1 MALLP
6 SSHHLKPP
14 TRSAPLR
21 ALSDPSAD
29 RQTAVGHQ
37 NDPEHAHGNLDA
49 HPPTPPDRPVTA
61 PLATPHD
68 AVLAELQGTR
78 RDGSSNSVHN
88 ADQSRHAPR
97 LSVIPSVGS
106 LERTATP
113 SAGRSRSA
121 TSTPGATHEQL
132 IDPFSGNVVGI
143 MVPKKNTAERDAIAS
158 QFDQRRDELW
168 ARFSSIRELQSEV
181 ASLHVQMEGIGLND
195 MRGGKRAAGVG
206 ARMHAD
212 AIPVVEEWDEP
223 DGAADAVE
231 EQRKR
236 ARDAE
241 FTNLAE
247 TFKGRREAIDAIM
260 NKACVR
266 LKLHGRQACAERL
279 LPPIKL
285 GDLSEALTTFHD
297 LPTPVMGFA
306 ASRANTKDSM
316 PTSTSPDCELRSPS
330 TAASPSPD
338 PPAALPKFVLSEA
351 DKGVLHDSP
360 IAAPGELPLHA
371 SPA

>member
-1 MALLP
+1 MAP
-6 SSHHLKPP
+6 APSHHLLSPP
-14 TRSAPLR
+14 SRSPPLR

-29 RQTAVGHQ
+29 HHSGGALQ
-37 NDPEHAHGNLDA
+37 NDPERQHTHANLDP
-49 HPPTPPDRPVTA
+49 HPLTPSDTPVTA
-61 PLATPHD
+61 PLPTPHD

-78 RDGSSNSVHN
+78 PDRSSHSAHK
-88 ADQSRHAPR
+88 ADTSQHALR

-113 SAGRSRSA
+113 SAGLSRSA
-121 TSTPGATHEQL
+121 TSTPGAAHDQL
-132 IDPFSGNVVGI
+132 FDPFSGNITGI
-143 MVPKKNTAERDAIAS
+143 MLPKKDSAERDTVAS

-168 ARFSSIRELQSEV
+168 ARLSSIRELQSEV
-181 ASLHVQMEGIGLND
+181 AGLHVQMEGIGLND

-206 ARMHAD
+206 SRIHTD
-212 AIPVVEEWDEP
+212 ASPLVEGWDEP

-260 NKACVR
+260 NK
-266 LKLHGRQACAERL
+266 
-279 LPPIKL
+279 L

-306 ASRANTKDSM
+306 SSRANTKDSM
-316 PTSTSPDCELRSPS
+316 PTSTSPEGEPRSPS
-330 TAASPSPD
+330 TAASPSPE
-338 PPAALPKFVLSEA
+338 PPAVLPKFVLSEA

-360 IAAPGELPLHA
+360 IAAPGELPSTSTLLPRNSTH
-371 SPA
+371 SG